1 MAVVLC
7 RIFQFENFSRTKKRV
22 LSQEDD
28 EAALVRT
35 HELQYTCTHG
45 LVCFT
50 HVCVCQCRPP
60 AAFSSERPLN
70 LVWRAAC
77 L

>member
-1 MAVVLC
+1 MAVVVC

-35 HELQYTCTHG
+35 HELRQLQYSCTHG

-50 HVCVCQCRPP
+50 RVCVCVSVDLPH
-60 AAFSSERPLN
+60 F
-70 LVWRAAC
+70 LVKD

>member
-1 MAVVLC
+1 MC

-28 EAALVRT
+28 EEAALVRT
-35 HELQYTCTHG
+35 HELRQLQYTCTHG

-50 HVCVCQCRPP
+50 RVCV
-60 AAFSSERPLN
+60 S
-70 LVWRAAC
+70 V
-77 L
+77 